1 MYAILPIVSGPTT
14 EAEIYERAGFGHPI
28 VRGERPGLVVVDFSR
43 GFTEPGF
50 PTGSDLTPEV
60 ERTAVLARA
69 FRAGG
74 HPVLLTVIAYQPHL
88 RDAGAWLNKFPGA
101 GALVMGTP
109 AVELDP
115 RLGVEAEDIV
125 VTKKGPSAFFGTNLA
140 ALLAAEAVDTV
151 VVCGATTS
159 GCVRASVVDSVQYGF
174 QTLVVGD
181 CVGDRAE
188 APHRANLFDMAVK
201 YADVIEQAEALD
213 YVAGCARRPA
223 RTVTPAP

>member
-1 MYAILPIVSGPTT
+1 MYAILPVVSGPTT
-14 EAEIYERAGFGHPI
+14 EAEIYERAGFGHP
-28 VRGERPGLVVVDFSR
+28 VARGDRPGLVVVDFSR
-43 GFTEPGF
+43 GFTDAAF
-50 PTGSDLTPEV
+50 PTGSDLTGEV

-69 FRAGG
+69 FREGG
-74 HPVLLTVIAYQPHL
+74 HPVFLTVIAYQPHM

-101 GALVMGTP
+101 RGLVMGSP

-115 RLGVEAEDIV
+115 RLGVEAEDVV

-188 APHRANLFDMAVK
+188 APHRANLFDMAAK
-201 YADVIEQAEALD
+201 YADVIEQAEALA
-213 YVAGCARRPA
+213 YVAGCSRRPD
-223 RTVTPAP
+223 RTAASTP